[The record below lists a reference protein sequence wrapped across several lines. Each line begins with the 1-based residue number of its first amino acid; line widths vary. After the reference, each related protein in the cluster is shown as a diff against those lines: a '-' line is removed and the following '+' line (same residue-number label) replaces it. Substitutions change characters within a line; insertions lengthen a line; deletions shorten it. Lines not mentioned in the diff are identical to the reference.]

1 MEKAMFAKKMA
12 ANRAPTTPI
21 LKIPN
26 SGGVGAKN
34 TDEDARFNE
43 RSPLKELTEE
53 ERKYA
58 PSSPTDN
65 MLSPASKLIYRKR
78 PLTRKA
84 SKVFSIFVGGFSFYV
99 CRGAYAAL
107 EGLRQQTLEDAD
119 VARKFNEADTNGD
132 GKLDINEIKCLCSSL
147 GYNLSRFE
155 LESAFFVLDRDGG
168 GDVSLEEFQYW
179 FSHRSEV

>member
-1 MEKAMFAKKMA
+1 
-12 ANRAPTTPI
+12 
-21 LKIPN
+21 
-26 SGGVGAKN
+26 
-34 TDEDARFNE
+34 
-43 RSPLKELTEE
+43 
-53 ERKYA
+53 
-58 PSSPTDN
+58 
-65 MLSPASKLIYRKR
+65 
-78 PLTRKA
+78 
-84 SKVFSIFVGGFSFYV
+84 VFSIFVGGFSFYV